1 MNEQYIKTIYTSDTI
16 GKEKI
21 VLELTTF
28 DLEKFKENEKLE
40 KIPTK
45 RMAVVY
51 SYNKSD
57 LLNNPNMLQEQ
68 MEKRFLE
75 MFENTYKKQLEDMK
89 GYIEYLRKN
98 GVPQAQWY
106 SLGSYKECCKEKNRL
121 ETEKR
126 KRKVSMFSRRKQNG

>member
-1 MNEQYIKTIYTSDTI
+1 MSEQYIKTVYRSDPI

-28 DLEKFKENEKLE
+28 DLEKFKEDEKLE

-45 RMAVVY
+45 KIAVVY

-68 MEKRFLE
+68 IEKSFLE
-75 MFENTYKKQLEDMK
+75 IFENTYKDQLEDMK

-98 GVPQAQWY
+98 GVPRAQWY
-106 SLGSYKECCKEKNRL
+106 SLGSDKE
-121 ETEKR
+121 
-126 KRKVSMFSRRKQNG
+126 